1 MAKIAIIGSNGQ
13 LGSDIKNLLAKDHS
27 IIPLE
32 HDKFFVE
39 NREVVSETLL
49 ELKPDI
55 VINTAAFH
63 NVASCEEQPQQSFLI
78 NATAIKYLSEACN
91 AIDAALVHF
100 STDYVFGLDETRTK
114 PYTEN
119 DLPGAIQVYG
129 ASKLAG
135 EQILQSYCKKFYCI
149 RVSGLYGLRGTRAK
163 KYANFVEMMIALG
176 LDAVKR
182 QEKLPSAGDQTLIFN
197 PTIEIA
203 NSVKFLL
210 NKKDYGLYHV
220 VCSGFST
227 RANFVR
233 AIFEIMNIPAQ
244 VVDVDSA
251 YFKPAYRQPRFSALD
266 NGKILSLGMKLPNWR
281 DALEKYLHDREKH
294 LMRGFPDFLSSRYP
308 AFP

>member
-176 LDAVKR
+176 LDAIKKH
-182 QEKLPSAGDQTLIFN
+182 EKLPSAGDQTLIFN
-197 PTIEIA
+197 PTTEIA
-203 NSVKFLL
+203 NGVKFLL
-210 NKKDYGLYHV
+210 NKKDYGLYLL
-220 VCSGFST
+220 VCSGFS
-227 RANFVR
+227 RRSDFVR
-233 AIFEIMNIPAQ
+233 AIYEILNMPVQ
-244 VVDVDSA
+244 VIDVDSE
-251 YFKPAYRQPRFSALD
+251 YFKPTYKQPRFSALS
-266 NGKILSLGMKLPNWR
+266 NEKIQALGIEMPNWR
-281 DALEKYLHDREKH
+281 DALELYLRVREKQQI
-294 LMRGFPDFLSSRYP
+294 RETI
-308 AFP
+308 

>member
-13 LGSDIKNLLAKDHS
+13 LGSDIKELLGKDHS
-27 IIPLE
+27 IISLE

-39 NREVVSETLL
+39 KEEVVSKTFL
-49 ELKPDI
+49 ELKPDV

-63 NVASCEEQPQQSFLI
+63 NCAACEEKPEQSFLI

-91 AIDAALVHF
+91 AIDATLVHF
-100 STDYVFGLDETRTK
+100 STDYVFGLDESRTK
-114 PYTEN
+114 PYLET
-119 DLPGAIQVYG
+119 DLPGAIQIYG

-135 EQILQSYCKKFYCI
+135 EQIIQSYCKKYYCL
-149 RVSGLYGLRGTRAK
+149 RVSGLYGLKGTKAK

-176 LDAVKR
+176 LDAVKK

-197 PTIEIA
+197 PTTEIA
-203 NSVKFLL
+203 RGVKFLL

-220 VCSGFST
+220 VCGGFST
-227 RANFVR
+227 RSNFVR

-251 YFKPAYRQPRFSALD
+251 YFKPTYRQPRFSALD
-266 NGKILSLGMKLPNWR
+266 NSKIQSLGMKLPNWR
-281 DALEKYLHDREKH
+281 DALEKYLHEREKY
-294 LMRGFPDFLSSRYP
+294 LMQKTSM
-308 AFP
+308 